1 MPSMELFNIVAGLAS
16 IGGGAFS
23 LWQALEAKKAAENAK
38 EIEKNIS
45 HHRETSDISRLKE
58 KADALT
64 LEIGV
69 YGPGANATRYST
81 ADHGKNSEMI
91 QDFVLKVTEF
101 QDCFKS
107 PIKAQVLALV
117 SDVETELRVFN
128 THGINDSSRKESG
141 SKILSKV
148 SMMNSKF
155 KSVLDK
161 KIVRG
166 S

>member
-1 MPSMELFNIVAGLAS
+1 MPNMDLFNVVAGLAS
-16 IGGGAFS
+16 IGGGIFS
-23 LWQALEAKKAAENAK
+23 FWQAWEAKKAAENARQ
-38 EIEKNIS
+38 IEKNIS

-64 LEIGV
+64 SEIGV
-69 YGPGANATRYST
+69 YGPGANAIRYST
-81 ADHGKNSEMI
+81 ADHGKNSELI
-91 QDFVLKVTEF
+91 QDFILKVTEF
-101 QDCFKS
+101 QGCFKA
-107 PIKAQVLALV
+107 PTKAQVLTLV

-128 THGINDSSRKESG
+128 TIGINDRDRKESG

-161 KIVRG
+161 KIERG
-166 S
+166 N

>member
-1 MPSMELFNIVAGLAS
+1 MDLFNIVAGLAS

-38 EIEKNIS
+38 EIERNIS

-64 LEIGV
+64 SEIGI
-69 YGPGANATRYST
+69 YGPGANLTRYST

-91 QDFVLKVTEF
+91 QDFILKVTEF
-101 QDCFKS
+101 QGCFK
-107 PIKAQVLALV
+107 PPTKTQILALV
-117 SDVETELRVFN
+117 SDVETELRIFN
-128 THGINDSSRKESG
+128 SAGIDESSRKESG
-141 SKILSKV
+141 RKILSKV
-148 SMMNSKF
+148 NMMNSRF

-161 KIVRG
+161 KIERG